1 MVETDTDLAALIG
14 SRICHDLISPVGAIN
29 NGLELLLMSGM
40 NMSPEVALIDESVRN
55 ASARLRFFRV
65 AFGAGYAQPVP
76 ALEISGILRDLY
88 AQSKWQVSWPDGVAA
103 PRNALRMV
111 FLSLLCLETGM
122 PYGGQITIDHRDAGW
137 DITGTA
143 DRLSINAAL
152 WGVLTGQSRAERLTA
167 SQVQFGLLPA
177 IVKDSGQQLT
187 SIVTETTITLGI
199 TA

>member
-65 AFGAGYAQPVP
+65 AFGAGDAQPVP
-76 ALEISGILRDLY
+76 ALETSGILRDLY
-88 AQSKWQVSWPDGVAA
+88 ARSKWQVSWPDGVAA

-122 PYGGQITIDHRDAGW
+122 PYGGQIAIDHRDAGW

-143 DRLSINAAL
+143 D
-152 WGVLTGQSRAERLTA
+152 RLTA

>member
-1 MVETDTDLAALIG
+1 MAETDTDFAALIG

-65 AFGAGYAQPVP
+65 AFGGGNTQPV
-76 ALEISGILRDLY
+76 AAQETADILSDLY
-88 AQSKWQVSWPDGVAA
+88 AQSKWEVIWPLGAA
-103 PRNALRMV
+103 PSRSALRMV
-111 FLSLLCLETGM
+111 FLGLLCLETGM
-122 PYGGQITIDHRDAGW
+122 PYGGRIEIEHRTTGW

-143 DRLSINAAL
+143 DRLNINAAL
-152 WGVLTGQSRAERLTA
+152 WGVLAGQPLAERLLPA
-167 SQVQFGLLPA
+167 QVQFGLLPA

-187 SIVTETTITLGI
+187 SIVTETTITLSIKG
-199 TA
+199 

>member
-1 MVETDTDLAALIG
+1 
-14 SRICHDLISPVGAIN
+14 
-29 NGLELLLMSGM
+29 
-40 NMSPEVALIDESVRN
+40 
-55 ASARLRFFRV
+55 
-65 AFGAGYAQPVP
+65 
-76 ALEISGILRDLY
+76 
-88 AQSKWQVSWPDGVAA
+88 
-103 PRNALRMV
+103 MV

-122 PYGGQITIDHRDAGW
+122 PYGGQIAIDHRDAGW

-152 WGVLTGQSRAERLTA
+152 WGVLAGQSRAECLTA